1 MANKIK
7 FGLSNVYYA
16 VATIADDGTATY
28 ETPVAIPGGVNINL
42 DPEGESE
49 PFYAD
54 NIVYF
59 VSTANSGYT
68 GSLEIARVPD
78 SFRTD
83 VLGDVVD
90 GKDVYFEDADAPT
103 VHFALLFQ
111 FEGDANATKHV
122 MYNCTATRAAVA
134 SETKGATATPGTE
147 TLDLTC
153 GMVKNAALNK
163 NVVKSCC
170 DKPTSQAYASW
181 NTAVYM
187 GTAAG

>member
-16 VATIADDGTATY
+16 IATIADNGTATY
-28 ETPVAIPGGVNINL
+28 ETPVPIPGAVNISL
-42 DPEGESE
+42 DPEGESS

-59 VSTANSGYT
+59 VSTANTGYS
-68 GSLEIARVPD
+68 GSLEIAKVPD

-83 VLGDVVD
+83 VLGDIKD
-90 GKDVYFEDADAPT
+90 GKDVFFEDADAPT

-111 FEGDANATKHV
+111 FEGDQNATKHV
-122 MYNCTATRAAVA
+122 MYNCTATRASVT
-134 SETKGATATPGTE
+134 SETKSETIEPGTE

-153 GMVKNAALNK
+153 GMVKNATIGK
-163 NVVKSCC
+163 NVVKSFC
-170 DKPTSQAYASW
+170 DTPSSQAYSSW
-181 NTAVYM
+181 NTAVYT
-187 GTAAG
+187 GTANG